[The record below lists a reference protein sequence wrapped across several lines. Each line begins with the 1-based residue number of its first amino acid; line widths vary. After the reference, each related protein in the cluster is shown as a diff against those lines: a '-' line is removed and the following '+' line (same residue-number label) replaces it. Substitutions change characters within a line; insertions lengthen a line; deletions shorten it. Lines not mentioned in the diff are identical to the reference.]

1 MKKINFT
8 EKTRK
13 IVNTIII
20 AVILIGISV
29 GGFFGGFYTKAEM
42 VKREFSSYSIKA
54 TVTEVIEERS
64 EVYFETSSGHIFYIT
79 TDEIFSPFEIYTI
92 VFDTMGTPTVDDD
105 EISTIYREI
114 NIK

>member
-1 MKKINFT
+1 MSIIKNEATQRVI
-8 EKTRK
+8 K
-13 IVNTIII
+13 IVIF
-20 AVILIGISV
+20 ALLIVGIV
-29 GGFFGGFYTKAEM
+29 AGGFFGGFYTKAEM

-54 TVTEVIEERS
+54 TVTEVIEEKN

-79 TDEIFSPFEIYTI
+79 TDEIFSPFEVYTI

>member
-1 MKKINFT
+1 MSIIKNEATQRVI
-8 EKTRK
+8 K
-13 IVNTIII
+13 IVVF
-20 AVILIGISV
+20 AVLIVGIVV
-29 GGFFGGFYTKAEM
+29 GSFFSGFYTKAEM

-54 TVTEVIEERS
+54 TVTEVIAEKN

-92 VFDTMGTPTVDDD
+92 IFDTMGTPTVEDD